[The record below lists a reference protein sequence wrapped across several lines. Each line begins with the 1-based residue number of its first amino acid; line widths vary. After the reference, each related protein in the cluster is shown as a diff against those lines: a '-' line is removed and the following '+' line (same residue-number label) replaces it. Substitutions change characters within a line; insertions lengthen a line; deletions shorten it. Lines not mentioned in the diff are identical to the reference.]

1 MKAQVKLK
9 DHEKQFW
16 LDMSERRA
24 YSAYC
29 MAGGKESWA
38 SYAQRRCGNRLFPL
52 PIKGREKEGV

>member
-24 YSAYC
+24 HSAYVA
-29 MAGGKESWA
+29 AGGKESWK
-38 SYAQRRCGNRLFPL
+38 SYAQRRNGNRLFALPL
-52 PIKGREKEGV
+52 KAGSL